1 MLYFDDSMIWMFRSG
16 KDDDPYVPIQQ
27 TLRIKDDVVL
37 LEEIPDD
44 FECPLIS
51 HSLKQ
56 FYEIL

>member
-1 MLYFDDSMIWMFRSG
+1 MFRSG